1 VTQTKQPP
9 ANPARFTFDLI
20 RSLVEGIRL
29 MPADG
34 SLRIEL
40 AGDLASILSLYS
52 GAKKVASGDAVLL
65 EQVKMVAGIGFE
77 PMTFRL

>member
-1 VTQTKQPP
+1 
-9 ANPARFTFDLI
+9 
-20 RSLVEGIRL
+20 